1 MARVQDE
8 FLDEN
13 AIVAEAVE
21 AFALDAL
28 EPLADVLFVIG
39 KAHALAA
46 AAGARLHHHRIADP
60 VRILDRMFGVADFAD
75 KAGDEL
81 DAGFLCHLL
90 RLTLVAHRRTRL
102 PPRAADGE
110 ILLRPRHGDSGS
122 FGNEPI

>member
-1 MARVQDE
+1 MPPLDRACALVQIKDIAVLVAEDLDLDMARVQDE

-46 AAGARLHHHRIADP
+46 AAGGRLHHHRIADL
-60 VRILDRMFGVADFAD
+60 VRSEEHPS
-75 KAGDEL
+75 EL
-81 DAGFLCHLL
+81 PSLM
-90 RLTLVAHRRTRL
+90 RTSYAVFCL
-102 PPRAADGE
+102 QKK
-110 ILLRPRHGDSGS
+110 
-122 FGNEPI
+122 